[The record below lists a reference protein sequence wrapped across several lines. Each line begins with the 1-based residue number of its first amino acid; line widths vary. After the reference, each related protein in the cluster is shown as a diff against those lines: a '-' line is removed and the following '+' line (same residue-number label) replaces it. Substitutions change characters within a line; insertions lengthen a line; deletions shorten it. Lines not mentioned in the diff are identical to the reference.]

1 MQGLCWSVGDVSP
14 AAEVFQR
21 RASGQ
26 DGLCYNDFMFV
37 HTMRVKIDGNN
48 DSQSKSI
55 STYIMFNQMSINP
68 ENASQLQGKMML
80 VQKLGSTINQV
91 DDVFKANLVR
101 VVFQQHQQEMTS
113 FVCSV
118 ATKRRLRGLH
128 GTLQQVP
135 GNCPILIVG

>member
-1 MQGLCWSVGDVSP
+1 ML
-14 AAEVFQR
+14 
-21 RASGQ
+21 
-26 DGLCYNDFMFV
+26 
-37 HTMRVKIDGNN
+37 
-48 DSQSKSI
+48 
-55 STYIMFNQMSINP
+55 NQMSINP

-91 DDVFKANLVR
+91 DEVFKVNIVR
-101 VVFQQHQQEMTS
+101 VVFQQHQQEMTF

-135 GNCPILIVG
+135 GNCSDFDCWIDC